1 MKRIVLGLIFL
12 FALGVNA
19 QEHQELDNSDSK
31 YLEDQFYLGI
41 TYNFLLDKPTD
52 FTQRNL
58 SYGLQGGII
67 KDIPLNSTRTFA
79 LGIGLGYAVNSYYSN
94 MLATKSADGIEY
106 AIIEGDIL
114 VIEEEEIRVKRS
126 KIETHLVELPI
137 EFRWRNSTPE
147 EYKFWR
153 VYSGIKLGYVFSSRS
168 KLVTEA
174 NKTSFVN
181 PDIRKFQYGLMFNF
195 GYNTFN
201 VHIYYSLN
209 GLFDNGISIGNEE
222 IKLKPLQI
230 GLIFYIL

>member
-1 MKRIVLGLIFL
+1 MKRIVLWLIFL
-12 FALGVNA
+12 CALGVYA
-19 QEHQELDNSDSK
+19 QRPQELKQSDSK

-79 LGIGLGYAVNSYYSN
+79 LGVGLGYAVNSYYSN
-94 MLATKSADGIEY
+94 MLASESLDGVLYEKTTE
-106 AIIEGDIL
+106 AAN
-114 VIEEEEIRVKRS
+114 VKRS
-126 KIETHLVELPI
+126 KIENHLVEFPV
-137 EFRWRNSTPE
+137 EFRWRDATPE

-153 VYSGIKLGYVFSSRS
+153 VYTGIKLGYVFGSRS

-174 NKTSFVN
+174 DKTSFIN
-181 PDIRKFQYGLMFNF
+181 PDIRKLQYGLMFNF

-209 GLFDNGISIGNEE
+209 NLFEDGVIFEE
-222 IKLKPLQI
+222 EDLKLKPLRV

>member
-1 MKRIVLGLIFL
+1 MKRIVLGLLLLCAI
-12 FALGVNA
+12 GIYA
-19 QEHQELDNSDSK
+19 QGPQERNKSDSK

-41 TYNFLLDKPTD
+41 TYNFLLDKPAD

-58 SYGLQGGII
+58 SYGLKGGFI

-79 LGIGLGYAVNSYYSN
+79 IGIGLGYAVNSYYSN
-94 MLATKSADGIEY
+94 MLATKSSDGIGYE
-106 AIIEGDIL
+106 IIEEDII
-114 VIEEEEIRVKRS
+114 VGEEEIRVKRN
-126 KIETHLVELPI
+126 KIETHLIELPF
-137 EFRWRNSTPE
+137 EFRWRNSSAK

-174 NKTSFVN
+174 DKTSFIN

-201 VHIYYSLN
+201 IHLYYSLK
-209 GLFDNGISIGNEE
+209 GMFDDGVSIENEE
-222 IKLKPLQI
+222 IKLKPLQV

>member
-1 MKRIVLGLIFL
+1 MKRIVLGLL
-12 FALGVNA
+12 YLCALGVFS
-19 QEHQELDNSDSK
+19 QSSQELNIGDTK

-41 TYNFLLDKPTD
+41 TYNFLLDKPND

-58 SYGLQGGII
+58 SYGLQGGLI

-79 LGIGLGYAVNSYYSN
+79 IGVGLGYAVNSYYSN
-94 MLATKSADGIEY
+94 MLASKTSDGIAYE
-106 AIIEGDIL
+106 IIEGDIIF
-114 VIEEEEIRVKRS
+114 IEDEEIRVKRN
-126 KIETHLVELPI
+126 KIETHLVELPF
-137 EFRWRNSTPE
+137 EFRWRNSSPT

-153 VYSGIKLGYVFSSRS
+153 VYTGFKLGYVFSSRS

-174 NKTSFVN
+174 NKASFRN

-209 GLFDNGISIGNEE
+209 GIFDDGIRLENEK
-222 IKLKPLQI
+222 IKLKPLQV

>member
-1 MKRIVLGLIFL
+1 MKRIVLGLLFL
-12 FALGVNA
+12 CAIGIYA
-19 QEHQELDNSDSK
+19 QGPQERNKSHSK

-79 LGIGLGYAVNSYYSN
+79 IGVGLGYAVNSYYSN
-94 MLATKSADGIEY
+94 ILASKSVDGIEY
-106 AIIEGDIL
+106 AIIEGDII
-114 VIEEEEIRVKRS
+114 VIEEEEIRVKRN
-126 KIETHLVELPI
+126 KIETHLVELPF
-137 EFRWRNSTPE
+137 EFRWRNSSAK

-153 VYSGIKLGYVFSSRS
+153 IYSGIKLGYVFSSRS
-168 KLVTEA
+168 KLVTEV
-174 NKTSFVN
+174 NKTSFIN

-209 GLFDNGISIGNEE
+209 NLFDDGATFEE
-222 IKLKPLQI
+222 EDLKLKPLRV

>member
-1 MKRIVLGLIFL
+1 MKRIVLGMIFL
-12 FALGVNA
+12 CALGVYSQRTQDLNK
-19 QEHQELDNSDSK
+19 SDSK

-41 TYNFLLDKPTD
+41 TYNFFLDKPTD

-79 LGIGLGYAVNSYYSN
+79 IGVGLGYAVNSYYSN
-94 MLATKSADGIEY
+94 MLASKSTDGIEY
-106 AIIEGDIL
+106 TVIEGDII
-114 VIEEEEIRVKRS
+114 VIEEEEIRVKRN
-126 KIETHLVELPI
+126 KIETHLVEMPF
-137 EFRWRNSTPE
+137 EFRWRNSSAN

-153 VYSGIKLGYVFSSRS
+153 IYSGIKLGYVFSSRS
-168 KLVTEA
+168 KLVTEI
-174 NKTSFVN
+174 NKTSFIN

-209 GLFDNGISIGNEE
+209 NLFDDGATFEE
-222 IKLKPLQI
+222 EDLELKPLRV

>member
-1 MKRIVLGLIFL
+1 MKRIVLWLIFL
-12 FALGVNA
+12 CALGVYA
-19 QEHQELDNSDSK
+19 QRPQELNKSDSK

-67 KDIPLNSTRTFA
+67 KDIPLNSARTFA
-79 LGIGLGYAVNSYYSN
+79 LGVGLGYAVNSYYSN
-94 MLATKSADGIEY
+94 MVASESLDGVLYDKATEA
-106 AIIEGDIL
+106 AN
-114 VIEEEEIRVKRS
+114 VKRS
-126 KIETHLVELPI
+126 KIENHLVEFPL
-137 EFRWRNSTPE
+137 EFRWRDSTLE

-153 VYSGIKLGYVFSSRS
+153 VYTGIKLGYVFGSRS

-174 NKTSFVN
+174 DKTSFIN
-181 PDIRKFQYGLMFNF
+181 PDIRKFHYGLMFNF

-201 VHIYYSLN
+201 VHIYYALN
-209 GLFDNGISIGNEE
+209 NLFEDGAIFEE
-222 IKLKPLQI
+222 EDLKLKPLRV

>member
-12 FALGVNA
+12 CALGVYA
-19 QEHQELDNSDSK
+19 QRPQDKNKSGSK
-31 YLEDQFYLGI
+31 YLEDQFYMGI

-79 LGIGLGYAVNSYYSN
+79 LGVGLGYAVNSYYSN
-94 MLATKSADGIEY
+94 IVASKSSDGIEY
-106 AIIEGDIL
+106 AIINGDII
-114 VIEEEEIRVKRS
+114 VIDEEEIRVKRS
-126 KIETHLVELPI
+126 KIETHLIELPI
-137 EFRWRNSTPE
+137 EFRWRNSSAE

-168 KLVTEA
+168 KLVTEV
-174 NKTSFVN
+174 NKASFIN
-181 PDIRKFQYGLMFNF
+181 PDIRKLQYGLMFNF

-209 GLFDNGISIGNEE
+209 NLFDDGVTFEE
-222 IKLKPLQI
+222 EDLKLKPLRV

>member
-1 MKRIVLGLIFL
+1 MKRIVLWLIFL
-12 FALGVNA
+12 CALGVYA
-19 QEHQELDNSDSK
+19 QRPQELNKSDSK

-41 TYNFLLDKPTD
+41 TYNFLLDKPND

-79 LGIGLGYAVNSYYSN
+79 IGVGLGYAVNSYYSN
-94 MLATKSADGIEY
+94 MLASESLDRVLYEKATEADN
-106 AIIEGDIL
+106 
-114 VIEEEEIRVKRS
+114 VKRS
-126 KIETHLVELPI
+126 KIENHLVEFPL
-137 EFRWRNSTPE
+137 EFRWRDSTPE

-153 VYSGIKLGYVFSSRS
+153 VYTGIKLGYVFGSRS
-168 KLVTEA
+168 KLVAEA
-174 NKTSFVN
+174 NKTSFIN

-209 GLFDNGISIGNEE
+209 NLFEDGAIFEE
-222 IKLKPLQI
+222 EDLKLKPLRV

>member
-1 MKRIVLGLIFL
+1 MKQIVLGLIIL
-12 FALGVNA
+12 CTLGVYS
-19 QEHQELDNSDSK
+19 QSSQELNKGDSK

-67 KDIPLNSTRTFA
+67 KDIPLNSSRTFA
-79 LGIGLGYAVNSYYSN
+79 IGVGLGYAVNSYYSN
-94 MLATKSADGIEY
+94 MQASEPINGIVYVRAD
-106 AIIEGDIL
+106 DD
-114 VIEEEEIRVKRS
+114 VNVKRS
-126 KIETHLVELPI
+126 KIETHLVELPF
-137 EFRWRNSTPE
+137 EFRWRDSTSE

-153 VYSGIKLGYVFSSRS
+153 VYSGIKLGYVFGSRS
-168 KLVTEA
+168 KLVTTE
-174 NKTSFVN
+174 NTTSFTN
-181 PDIRKFQYGLMFNF
+181 PDIHRFQYGLMFNF

-209 GLFDNGISIGNEE
+209 NLFEDGILFEE
-222 IKLKPLQI
+222 EDLKLKPLRV

>member
-1 MKRIVLGLIFL
+1 MKRIVLWLIFL
-12 FALGVNA
+12 CALGVYA
-19 QEHQELDNSDSK
+19 QRSQELNKSDSK

-67 KDIPLNSTRTFA
+67 KDIPLNSARTFA
-79 LGIGLGYAVNSYYSN
+79 LGVGLGYAVNSYYSN
-94 MLATKSADGIEY
+94 MVASESLDGVLYDKATEA
-106 AIIEGDIL
+106 AN
-114 VIEEEEIRVKRS
+114 VKRS
-126 KIETHLVELPI
+126 KIENHLVEFPL
-137 EFRWRNSTPE
+137 EFRWRDSTLE

-153 VYSGIKLGYVFSSRS
+153 VYTGIKLGYVFGSRS

-174 NKTSFVN
+174 DKTSFIN
-181 PDIRKFQYGLMFNF
+181 PDIRNFHYGLMFNF

-201 VHIYYSLN
+201 VHIYYALN
-209 GLFDNGISIGNEE
+209 NLFEDGAIFEE
-222 IKLKPLQI
+222 EDLKLKPLRV

>member
-12 FALGVNA
+12 CALGVYA
-19 QEHQELDNSDSK
+19 QSPQELNESDSK

-58 SYGLQGGII
+58 SYGLQGGLI

-79 LGIGLGYAVNSYYSN
+79 IGVGLGYAVNSYYSN
-94 MLATKSADGIEY
+94 MVASESLDGVIYEEATEA
-106 AIIEGDIL
+106 AN
-114 VIEEEEIRVKRS
+114 VKRS
-126 KIETHLVELPI
+126 KIETHLVELPL
-137 EFRWRNSTPE
+137 EFRWRDSTPE

-153 VYSGIKLGYVFSSRS
+153 LYAGIKLGYVFSSRS
-168 KLVTEA
+168 KLVTTER
-174 NKTSFVN
+174 KTSFAN
-181 PDIRKFQYGLMFNF
+181 PDIRKFQYGLMLNF

-209 GLFDNGISIGNEE
+209 NLFEDGIIFEE
-222 IKLKPLQI
+222 EDLKLKPLRV

>member
-1 MKRIVLGLIFL
+1 MFMKQFVLMVLVL
-12 FALGVNA
+12 FVTGIYGQAT
-19 QEHQELDNSDSK
+19 QESYSRDNQ

-67 KDIPLNSTRTFA
+67 KDIPLNSIGTFA
-79 LGIGLGYAVNSYYSN
+79 LGLGLGYAVNSYYSN
-94 MLATKSADGIEY
+94 LEASEMDNTILYGITRGVSE
-106 AIIEGDIL
+106 
-114 VIEEEEIRVKRS
+114 VKRS
-126 KIETHLVELPI
+126 KFETHLIELPL
-137 EFRWRNSTPE
+137 EVRWRDSTSE

-153 VYSGIKLGYVFSSRS
+153 VYSGIKLGYVFGARS
-168 KLVTEA
+168 KLVTTED
-174 NKTSFVN
+174 KTSFVN

-201 VHIYYSLN
+201 IHIYYSLN
-209 GLFDNGISIGNEE
+209 NLFDEGIVFENEDL
-222 IKLKPLQI
+222 KLKPLRV